1 MKLYEIDQAIL
12 ALVDP
17 ETGEILDYEA
27 FAELKLAREEKVEG
41 MALWCKNLDAEAKA
55 IRAEE
60 ISLAER
66 RKDLEK
72 KAEKLKKY
80 LAELLSGTKFSTAR
94 VACSF
99 RKSKSVKFDND
110 DEAAFIQA
118 MQESMHFEYLKF
130 AKPEV
135 NRTEITNAIKA
146 GIEVPG
152 AQLIEKNNLSI
163 K

>member
-1 MKLYEIDQAIL
+1 MNLYEIDQAIL

-27 FAELKLAREEKVEG
+27 FCELKMAKEEKIEG
-41 MALWCKNLDAEAKA
+41 MALWHKNLTAEAAA

-60 ISLAER
+60 ISLASR
-66 RKDLEK
+66 RKSLEK
-72 KAEKLKKY
+72 KAESLKQY
-80 LAELLSGTKFSTAR
+80 LAELLSGSKFSTAR

-99 RKSKSVKFDND
+99 RKTKSVEIL
-110 DEAAFIQA
+110 DEAAFIQE
-118 MQESMHFEYLKF
+118 MQESQHFEYLKYS
-130 AKPEV
+130 PPTV

-146 GIEVPG
+146 GQTVPG

>member
-1 MKLYEIDQAIL
+1 MNLYEIDQSIL

-17 ETGEILDYEA
+17 ETGEILDYDA
-27 FAELKLAREEKVEG
+27 FSELQMAKEEKIEG
-41 MALWCKNLDAEAKA
+41 MALWHKNLTAEAAA

-60 ISLAER
+60 INLAER
-66 RKDLEK
+66 RKALEK
-72 KAEKLKKY
+72 KAASLKEY
-80 LAELLSGTKFSTAR
+80 LTELLSGTKFSTAR

-99 RKSKSVKFDND
+99 RKSKSVEIT
-110 DEAAFIQA
+110 DEAEFIRQ
-118 MQESMHFEYLKF
+118 MEESQHYEFLKYS
-130 AKPEV
+130 PPTV

-146 GIEVPG
+146 GKPVPG

>member
-1 MKLYEIDQAIL
+1 MSMTLYEIDQAIL

-17 ETGEILDYEA
+17 ETGEILDYDAFSNLKMDREA
-27 FAELKLAREEKVEG
+27 KIEG
-41 MALWCKNLDAEAKA
+41 MALWLKNLTAEAAA

-66 RKDLEK
+66 RKALEK
-72 KAEKLKKY
+72 KADSLKQY
-80 LAELLSGTKFSTAR
+80 LSEILEGTKFSTAR

-99 RKSKSVKFDND
+99 RKSKSVVIH
-110 DEAAFIQA
+110 DEEEFIRT
-118 MQESMHFEYLKF
+118 MQESQHFEYLKYS
-130 AKPEV
+130 PPTV

-146 GIEVPG
+146 GKEIPG
-152 AQLIEKNNLSI
+152 AELVEKTNLSI

>member
-1 MKLYEIDQAIL
+1 MNLYEIDQAIL
-12 ALVDP
+12 DLVDK

-27 FAELKLAREEKVEG
+27 FTELKMAKEEKIEG
-41 MALWCKNLDAEAKA
+41 MALWHKNLTAEATA

-66 RKDLEK
+66 RKVLEK
-72 KAEKLKKY
+72 KAASLKEY
-80 LAELLSGTKFSTAR
+80 LTELLSGSKFSTAR

-99 RKSKSVKFDND
+99 RKSKAVEIT
-110 DEAAFIQA
+110 DEAEFIRQ
-118 MQESMHFEYLKF
+118 MEQTQHFEFLKYS
-130 AKPEV
+130 APTV

-146 GIEVPG
+146 GKEVPG

>member
-1 MKLYEIDQAIL
+1 MNLYDIDQALL
-12 ALVDP
+12 ALVDL

-27 FAELKLAREEKVEG
+27 FAELKMAREEKIEG
-41 MALWCKNLDAEAKA
+41 MALWVKNLDAEAKA

-60 ISLAER
+60 VSLAER
-66 RKDLEK
+66 RKALEK
-72 KAEKLKKY
+72 KAESLKEY
-80 LAELLSGTKFSTAR
+80 LTMILDGGKFSTAR

-99 RKSKSVKFDND
+99 RKSKSVQIL

-118 MQESMHFEYLKF
+118 MEASQHYEYLKYS
-130 AKPEV
+130 APTV
-135 NRTEITNAIKA
+135 NRTEVTNAIKA
-146 GIEVPG
+146 GKEVPG

>member
-1 MKLYEIDQAIL
+1 MNLYEIDQAIL
-12 ALVDP
+12 ALVDL

-27 FAELKLAREEKVEG
+27 FADLKMAREEKIEG

-66 RKDLEK
+66 RQALEK
-72 KAEKLKKY
+72 KAASLKEY
-80 LAELLSGTKFSTAR
+80 LSTLLDGGKFSTAR

-99 RKSKSVKFDND
+99 RKSKSVEIA
-110 DEAAFIQA
+110 DEAEFVRNMEASQ
-118 MQESMHFEYLKF
+118 HFEFLKYSPPK
-130 AKPEV
+130 A

-146 GIEVPG
+146 GQLVPG
-152 AQLIEKNNLSI
+152 AQLIEKYNLSI

>member
-27 FAELKLAREEKVEG
+27 FSELKLAREEKIEG
-41 MALWCKNLDAEAKA
+41 MALWCKNLDAEATA
-55 IRAEE
+55 IKSEE
-60 ISLAER
+60 TALAER

-72 KAEKLKKY
+72 KSASLKKY
-80 LAELLSGTKFSTAR
+80 IAEILAGDKFTTAR

-99 RKSKSVKFDND
+99 RKSKSVEIQ

-118 MQESMHFEYLKF
+118 MQESQHWEYLKF
-130 AKPEV
+130 SKPTV
-135 NRTEITNAIKA
+135 NKTEITNAIKA
-146 GIEVPG
+146 GKEVPG
-152 AQLIEKNNLSI
+152 AQLVEKHNLSI

>member
-1 MKLYEIDQAIL
+1 MSMTLYDIDQAIL

-17 ETGEILDYEA
+17 ETGEILDYDA
-27 FAELKLAREEKVEG
+27 FSELKMAKEEKIEG
-41 MALWCKNLDAEAKA
+41 MALWCKNLTAEAAA

-66 RKDLEK
+66 RKGLEK
-72 KAEKLKKY
+72 KAASLKEY
-80 LAELLSGTKFSTAR
+80 LTELLSGTKFSTAR

-99 RKSKSVKFDND
+99 RKTKSVEIL
-110 DEAAFIQA
+110 DEAAFIQE
-118 MQESMHFEYLKF
+118 MQASQHFEYLKYS
-130 AKPEV
+130 PPTV
-135 NRTEITNAIKA
+135 NKTEITNAIKA
-146 GIEVPG
+146 GKEVPG

>member
-1 MKLYEIDQAIL
+1 MNLYDIDQAIL
-12 ALVDP
+12 DLVDL

-27 FAELKLAREEKVEG
+27 FAELKMAREVKIEG

-60 ISLAER
+60 VSLAER
-66 RKDLEK
+66 RKALEK
-72 KAEKLKKY
+72 KAESLKKY
-80 LAELLSGTKFSTAR
+80 LTMILDGGKFSTAR

-99 RKSKSVKFDND
+99 RKSKSVEIL

-118 MQESMHFEYLKF
+118 MEASQHYEYLTYSAPK
-130 AKPEV
+130 V

-146 GIEVPG
+146 GKEVPG

>member
-12 ALVDP
+12 ELVDP

-27 FAELKLAREEKVEG
+27 FSELKLAREKKIEG

-60 ISLAER
+60 VSLAER

-72 KAEKLKKY
+72 KSESLKQY
-80 LAELLSGTKFSTAR
+80 ISDILAGDKFSTAR

-99 RKSKSVKFDND
+99 RKSKSVEIP

-118 MQESMHFEYLKF
+118 MQDSMHLEYLKF
-130 AKPEV
+130 GKPTV
-135 NRTEITNAIKA
+135 NKTEITNAIKA
-146 GIEVPG
+146 GKEVPG
-152 AQLIEKNNLSI
+152 AQLVEKYKLSI

>member
-1 MKLYEIDQAIL
+1 MNLYEIDQAIL

-27 FAELKLAREEKVEG
+27 FSELKMAREEKIEG

-66 RKDLEK
+66 RQALEK
-72 KAEKLKKY
+72 RSKSLKEY
-80 LAELLSGTKFSTAR
+80 LSMLLDGSKFATAR

-99 RKSKSVKFDND
+99 RKSKSVEIL
-110 DEAAFIQA
+110 DEAAFIQQMEA
-118 MQESMHFEYLKF
+118 SQHYEYLKYS
-130 AKPEV
+130 APTV

-146 GIEVPG
+146 GKEVPG
-152 AQLIEKNNLSI
+152 AQLIEKQNLSI

>member
-1 MKLYEIDQAIL
+1 MNLYDIDQAIL
-12 ALVDP
+12 NLVDL

-27 FAELKLAREEKVEG
+27 FAELKMAREEKIEG
-41 MALWCKNLDAEAKA
+41 MALWVKNLDAEAKA

-60 ISLAER
+60 VSLAER
-66 RKDLEK
+66 RKVLEK
-72 KAEKLKKY
+72 KAESLKEY
-80 LAELLSGTKFSTAR
+80 LTMILDGGKFSTAR

-99 RKSKSVKFDND
+99 RKSKSVQIT

-118 MQESMHFEYLKF
+118 MEASQHYEYLTYSAPK
-130 AKPEV
+130 V

-146 GIEVPG
+146 GKEVPG
-152 AQLIEKNNLSI
+152 ALLIEKNNLSI

>member
-1 MKLYEIDQAIL
+1 MNLYQIDQAIL
-12 ALVDP
+12 SLVDQ

-27 FAELKLAREEKVEG
+27 FSDLQMARDAKIEG
-41 MALWCKNLDAEAKA
+41 MSLWWKNLSAEAAA

-60 ISLAER
+60 IRLAER

-72 KAEKLKKY
+72 KADRLKQY
-80 LAELLSGTKFSTAR
+80 LAEILDGTKFSTGR

-99 RKSKSVKFDND
+99 RKSKSVEIT
-110 DEAAFIQA
+110 DEAEFIRQ
-118 MQESMHFEYLKF
+118 MQETQHFEFLTYSAPK
-130 AKPEV
+130 V
-135 NRTEITNAIKA
+135 NRTEIANALKA
-146 GIEVPG
+146 GQLVPG

>member
-1 MKLYEIDQAIL
+1 MNLYQIDQAIL
-12 ALVDP
+12 SLVDQ

-27 FAELKLAREEKVEG
+27 FSDLQMAREEKIEG
-41 MALWCKNLDAEAKA
+41 MSLWWKNLTAEAAA

-60 ISLAER
+60 ISLAAR

-72 KAEKLKKY
+72 KADSLKQY
-80 LAELLSGTKFSTAR
+80 LAEILEGTKFSTGR

-99 RKSKSVKFDND
+99 RKSKSVEIT
-110 DEAAFIQA
+110 DEAEFIRQ
-118 MQESMHFEYLKF
+118 MQETQHFEFLKYS
-130 AKPEV
+130 APTI
-135 NRTEITNAIKA
+135 NRTEITNALKA
-146 GIEVPG
+146 GQLVPG